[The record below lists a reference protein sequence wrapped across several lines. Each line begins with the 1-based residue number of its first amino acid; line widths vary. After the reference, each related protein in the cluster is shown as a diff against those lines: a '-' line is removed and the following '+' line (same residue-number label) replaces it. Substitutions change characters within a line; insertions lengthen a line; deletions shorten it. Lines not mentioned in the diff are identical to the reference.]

1 MFKCRLPKFYGPYLD
16 MKIFKY
22 LNQFEGLFRTLRK
35 LKKKFNIFFYKTES
49 LKTIRTIIKLSKKHL
64 KKSGS
69 LSKSKYFLRKHKTYI
84 KAMFAEATLVLASFL
99 LFVII
104 A

>member
-1 MFKCRLPKFYGPYLD
+1 MGPSLD

-22 LNQFEGLFRTLRK
+22 LDRFEGLFRTLRK
-35 LKKKFNIFFYKTES
+35 LKKMLIFFFIK
-49 LKTIRTIIKLSKKHL
+49 LNQKKTIRTIIKLSKKHL

-69 LSKSKYFLRKHKTYI
+69 LNKSMYFLRKHKTYI
-84 KAMFAEATLVLASFL
+84 KAMFAEATLVLALFL